1 MPIEPGLPV
10 YIVHDQIIKS
20 VDLLKATVYGI
31 RGKRIVLSQ
40 TTPPLPDSFIG
51 KPVMVSFLDSANDNA
66 RRWGCL
72 GVISDIVDRFKLSS
86 EKLVP
91 AIIVARKKEPEPI
104 TLRRSNRVRPPEDGS
119 LGLSVQ
125 NNPYVIFD
133 ISLHGI
139 NFIQPKD
146 EEAYPVSSVVE
157 LTLAIDEKP
166 YKLRATVVRI
176 AEKEDGRYNS
186 LDFTAMNGEAEEI
199 LGIKLFSVEM
209 QSMHLDNAWTDQE
222 D

>member
-10 YIVHDQIIKS
+10 YIVHDQI
-20 VDLLKATVYGI
+20 VRNEDLLKATVYGL

-40 TTPPLPDSFIG
+40 TAPPLPDSFIG
-51 KPVMVSFLDSANDNA
+51 KSVIVSFLDSANNNA

-72 GVISDIVDRFKLSS
+72 GVISDIVDRFKISG

-104 TLRRSNRVRPPEDGS
+104 TLRRSSRVRPPDDGS

-146 EEAYPVSSVVE
+146 EEAFPVASTVE

-166 YKLRATVVRI
+166 YRLRAKVVRT
-176 AEKEDGRYNS
+176 ADKEDGRYNS
-186 LDFTAMNGEAEEI
+186 LDFTGMSGEAEEI

-209 QSMHLDNAWTDQE
+209 QAMHLDDASTGLGD
-222 D
+222 